1 MESDTLPFIEPTPHH
16 TQKRSSISP
25 TVVIF
30 LLGLAIYFA
39 WLDIA
44 LYISIQSCNNNNG
57 HTKNTSV
64 SIKNVMQPPSVHY
77 LDIPIS
83 QYLELELSLSN
94 VVTPNFISF
103 LGVAFGLLSSWFISY
118 GTRPKVL
125 LGILLYKVRDLM
137 DALDGVIARGVGAA
151 VVPTP
156 GTNGYYVDGWCDVAS
171 DTALLLATGYLLNR
185 ACSSPHHKMHH
196 QHNKLRRLL
205 TPIFNHQLLVKVFT
219 VISLPIIVLAMQSLL
234 SAICWN
240 WTTTQL
246 YLLLESDNTSS
257 KEKQTQ
263 LFQSTSCWLVMYF
276 WRLLNPHSLSQA
288 LLVSLLVDRTKQW
301 VEHARVV
308 VSLPLVTLCLASWVW
323 VYILGIKLHVN

>member
-1 MESDTLPFIEPTPHH
+1 M
-16 TQKRSSISP
+16 SP
-25 TVVIF
+25 SVVIF

-44 LYISIQSCNNNNG
+44 LYISIQSCSSNNG
-57 HTKNTSV
+57 HTKNTSISV
-64 SIKNVMQPPSVHY
+64 KSVMQPPTVDY

-83 QYLELELSLSN
+83 KYLELQLSLSN

-118 GTRPKVL
+118 GTRPRVI

-156 GTNGYYVDGWCDVAS
+156 GTSGYYVDGWCDVAS
-171 DTALLLATGYLLNR
+171 DTALLVATGYLLNR
-185 ACSSPHHKMHH
+185 SCSSPHHKTHY
-196 QHNKLRRLL
+196 QHNRLRRML
-205 TPIFNHQLLVKVFT
+205 TQIFNHQLLVKVFS
-219 VISLPIIVLAMQSLL
+219 VISLPIIVLAIQSLL
-234 SAICWN
+234 SAVSWN

-246 YLLLESDNTSS
+246 YILLESKNTSS
-257 KEKQTQ
+257 KEKQIQ
-263 LFQSTSCWLVMYF
+263 FFQSTSCWLVMYF
-276 WRLLNPHSLSQA
+276 WRLLNPHMLSQA

-308 VSLPLVTLCLASWVW
+308 VTLPLGTLCLASWVW
-323 VYILGIKLHVN
+323 VYILGIELNVN